1 MKYGYTAEQY
11 LNDDTITSSSQIAWS
26 TLELE
31 ELSGGMTT
39 YEYLEYV
46 PENDPREFFL
56 DRRSLGLTREDAM
69 KVFNLW
75 QLDKKFT

>member
-11 LNDDTITSSSQIAWS
+11 LNDDTITSSSQIAWP

-46 PENDPREFFL
+46 
-56 DRRSLGLTREDAM
+56 TR
-69 KVFNLW
+69 K
-75 QLDKKFT
+75 

>member
-1 MKYGYTAEQY
+1 MKRYNTAEEY

-31 ELSGGMTT
+31 KLSSGMTT
-39 YEYLEYV
+39 YEHLEDV
-46 PENDPREFFL
+46 PEDDPREFFL
-56 DRRSLGLTREDAM
+56 DRRSLGLTRADAM

-75 QLDKKFT
+75 QLDKKFP